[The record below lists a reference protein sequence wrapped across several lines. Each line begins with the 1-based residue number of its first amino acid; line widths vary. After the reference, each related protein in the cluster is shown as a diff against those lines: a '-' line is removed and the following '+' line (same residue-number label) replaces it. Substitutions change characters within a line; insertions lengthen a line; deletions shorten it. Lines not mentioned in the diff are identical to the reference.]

1 MLTYDTQSRAISQA
15 CIHNSYKIFMFLRTP
30 SHISNPSSQGKG
42 FSFRRPDSLVES
54 GLGLLLP
61 HCRTEHHNPSYEG
74 DLLPPHLIH
83 VREKRSRHHELF
95 CAAVWSAKRLR
106 HRQLFCAAIRYSSF
120 SSTTTADCSAV
131 PLIAMITKTL
141 IQCAI
146 SQPSPGRGLRISES
160 LLLFINRIREL
171 HPGRLS

>member
-30 SHISNPSSQGKG
+30 SHTSNPSSQGKG

-54 GLGLLLP
+54 ALGLFLP
-61 HCRTEHHNPSYEG
+61 YCRTEHHNPSYEG

-95 CAAVWSAKRLR
+95 CGAICQTILRGDQIFIFFERQNCRLQR
-106 HRQLFCAAIRYSSF
+106 CSPHRNDYKNPHPMRDQS
-120 SSTTTADCSAV
+120 
-131 PLIAMITKTL
+131 
-141 IQCAI
+141 AI
-146 SQPSPGRGLRISES
+146 SWERAED
-160 LLLFINRIREL
+160 
-171 HPGRLS
+171 